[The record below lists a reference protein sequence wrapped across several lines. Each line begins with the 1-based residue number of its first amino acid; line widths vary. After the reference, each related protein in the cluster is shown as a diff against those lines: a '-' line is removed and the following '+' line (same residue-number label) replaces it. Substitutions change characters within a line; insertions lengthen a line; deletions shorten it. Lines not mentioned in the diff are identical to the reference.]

1 MNNVPSVHGHL
12 GCFFVLAI
20 INKPAKNTEVQLL
33 LLYSDFISFGH
44 IPTSALTGSFGSS
57 IFNLGVGVDFYTAS
71 IVTVPIY
78 VSINSVQT
86 FISFSPHPHQHL
98 LSLVHLIIIIP
109 TGLR

>member
-1 MNNVPSVHGHL
+1 MDVPPVHGHL

-20 INKPAKNTEVQLL
+20 INKPAKNTGVQLL
-33 LLYSDFISFGH
+33 LLYSDVISFGH
-44 IPTSALTGSFGSS
+44 IPTSGLTGSFGSS
-57 IFNLGVGVDFYTAS
+57 IFNLGGGVNFYTAS
-71 IVTVPIY
+71 MVTVLIY